1 MCSLKSIA
9 IFAVVTFFAC
19 IGASILANPESFW
32 EGFYETADPEKL
44 ENFPIRL
51 AELRETLG
59 FFHDLLWPWGHLIA
73 MIFVLYIL
81 WGARYESAAS
91 KRHRAMSENNESPL
105 GD

>member
-9 IFAVVTFFAC
+9 IFAVITFVAC
-19 IGASILANPESFW
+19 SVASVLANPESFR

-44 ENFPIRL
+44 ENFPTRL
-51 AELRETLG
+51 AELGEVLRSL
-59 FFHDLLWPWGHLIA
+59 HDLLWPWGHLIA